1 MQKIR
6 KFLEALSEKNL
17 GQMHIQTNQ
26 QTLGVKDAVKR
37 FDLNCFL
44 DFGIQKLLTWCL
56 QYQVGL
62 DFFLLKHKL
71 QLQMESFHYL
81 ILSKNKNK

>member
-17 GQMHIQTNQ
+17 GQMLIQTNQ

-62 DFFLLKHKL
+62 DFFFIKTQITITNGVISLFNLKQK
-71 QLQMESFHYL
+71 
-81 ILSKNKNK
+81 